1 MEEWEKNPEKYL
13 TDAQGNY
20 ILKKDGT
27 PQKKRGRPKNSELS
41 DVRAALHAQKALK
54 KKNKKVKKLRRSLT
68 VSYTHLRAHET

>member
-1 MEEWEKNPEKYL
+1 MEDWEKNPNNYL

-41 DVRAALHAQKALK
+41 DVRAALQAQKALK
-54 KKNKKVKKLRRSLT
+54 KKNSKRCVPYPKFEKCR
-68 VSYTHLRAHET
+68 YQ